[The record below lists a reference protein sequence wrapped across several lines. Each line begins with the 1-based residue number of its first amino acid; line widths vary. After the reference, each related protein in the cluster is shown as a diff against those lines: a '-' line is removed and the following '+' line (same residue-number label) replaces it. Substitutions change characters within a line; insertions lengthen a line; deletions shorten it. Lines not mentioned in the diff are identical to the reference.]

1 MVSELTRLD
10 MERQITDMMYVG
22 AVWFFFGVETR
33 GRTLEELDAV
43 FDSKFPPK
51 ASLARAIMV
60 KKEDG
65 QLQAVGDSTAGAQR
79 DAV

>member
-1 MVSELTRLD
+1 MN
-10 MERQITDMMYVG
+10 IG

-51 ASLARAIMV
+51 ASLAKTVMV
-60 KKEDG
+60 KGDDG
-65 QLQAVGDSTAGAQR
+65 QLQAVGDSVVGTQR
-79 DAV
+79 IDV